1 MPQTIDI
8 KAIRKLS
15 VEARLK
21 LMAQIE
27 DSIDEDFPL
36 TDQQLKEI
44 KRRLKWARAHPEQ
57 CLTHEQFKAKMRKLT
72 K

>member
-1 MPQTIDI
+1 MAQAIDI

-15 VEARLK
+15 VRARLK

-36 TDQQLKEI
+36 TDQQWKEI
-44 KRRLKWARAHPEQ
+44 QRRLNWARAHPDD
-57 CLTHEQFKAKMRKLT
+57 CLTHKRFKAKMRKLT